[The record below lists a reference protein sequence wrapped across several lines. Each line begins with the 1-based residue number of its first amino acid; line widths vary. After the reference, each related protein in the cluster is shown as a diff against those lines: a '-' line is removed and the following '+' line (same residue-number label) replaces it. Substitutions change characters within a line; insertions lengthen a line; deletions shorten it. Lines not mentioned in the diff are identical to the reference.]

1 MRQWALP
8 QTWTWPLLE
17 VWKRLQGP
25 GDNYRLP
32 SHYILKHAYTKFL
45 MQILLDILRG
55 TYHGNGVGI
64 YQGLR
69 TQYGE
74 VSYVDGQVADGHQ
87 WNSDHDSPR

>member
-1 MRQWALP
+1 
-8 QTWTWPLLE
+8 
-17 VWKRLQGP
+17 
-25 GDNYRLP
+25 
-32 SHYILKHAYTKFL
+32 